1 MKARLKSEPRKFAP
15 LVGLEIG
22 DCGEVE
28 LGIDEQITVVTEA
41 GRGNDII
48 RKEWGF
54 YLSNSLNANLA
65 AKGFKTA
72 LVVSY
77 ASAPP
82 RIYLNL
88 VERDKMAAF
97 EAYLRAFDARV
108 LCWLDEW
115 LPPVA

>member
-1 MKARLKSEPRKFAP
+1 MKARLKDKPRKFSP
-15 LVGLEIG
+15 LVGIEIN
-22 DCGEVE
+22 DCGEIE
-28 LGIDEQITVVTEA
+28 LGLDEQITVATEE
-41 GRGNDII
+41 GTGNDIV

-77 ASAPP
+77 ASDPP
-82 RIYLNL
+82 RTYLNL

-97 EAYLRAFDARV
+97 DAYLRVFHARV
-108 LCWLDEW
+108 VCWLDEW
-115 LPPVA
+115 FSPAG

>member
-1 MKARLKSEPRKFAP
+1 MKARLKNEPRKFSP
-15 LVGLEIG
+15 LAGLEIS
-22 DCGEVE
+22 DCGEIE
-28 LGIDEQITVVTEA
+28 LGLDEQITVTTEA
-41 GRGNDII
+41 GKANDIV

-82 RIYLNL
+82 RTYLNL
-88 VERDKMAAF
+88 VEREKMLAF
-97 EAYLRAFDARV
+97 EAYLRAFNARV
-108 LCWLDEW
+108 VCWLDEW
-115 LPPVA
+115 FPPAA

>member
-1 MKARLKSEPRKFAP
+1 MRSRLKGEPRKFKP
-15 LVGLEIG
+15 LEGLEIS

-28 LGIDEQITVVTEA
+28 LGTDEQITVATEA
-41 GRGNDII
+41 GIGNDII

-77 ASAPP
+77 ASDPP
-82 RIYLNL
+82 RTYLNL
-88 VERDKMAAF
+88 VEREKMAAF

-108 LCWLDEW
+108 VCWLDEW
-115 LPPVA
+115 LPPVR